1 MKKVITSTVQCLFVS
16 VLLIGCGSGEDVEK
30 VPVTKSAKLTKL
42 LLATAGKGDGIP
54 AHTREEAERGDAI
67 EQWIMGYYYA
77 YGDGVPQDHKEAV
90 KWYRKAAEQGL
101 SNAQL
106 CLGLQYA
113 EGRGVPLNYK
123 EAVKW
128 YRKAAEQGIAKAQ
141 RNLGFAYYYGN
152 GVPKDLV
159 TAYAWYN
166 VAAANSRLGAGKEA
180 SENRDLIAKEM
191 KPDQIAEAQALSS
204 KWFELYPSEPE
215 WFEKYEQRRSKEAK
229 TKE

>member
-1 MKKVITSTVQCLFVS
+1 MIGEPEMRIHTFIKR
-16 VLLIGCGSGEDVEK
+16 LLPLVACF
-30 VPVTKSAKLTKL
+30 

-128 YRKAAEQGIAKAQ
+128 YRKAAEQGYARAQ
-141 RNLGFAYYYGN
+141 SILGARYALGK
-152 GVPKDLV
+152 GVPQD
-159 TAYAWYN
+159 Y
-166 VAAANSRLGAGKEA
+166 KEA
-180 SENRDLIAKEM
+180 VKWHRKAAEQGYVGAQYRCNGAKVP
-191 KPDQIAEAQALSS
+191 KVPQGILEAA
-204 KWFELYPSEPE
+204 
-215 WFEKYEQRRSKEAK
+215 
-229 TKE
+229 